1 MLQAVRRLSTSVS
14 SMKHAVPCR
23 EVQFPVP
30 WGHIAA
36 KDWGPRDGRPVLCL
50 HGWSDN
56 AGSFDRLIP
65 LLPADCRCVA
75 IDFPGHGLS
84 THRPAGVLYT
94 FPAYVADM
102 RRVIE
107 ALEWKRF
114 SVIGHSMGSNVAG
127 LFSAVFPEMV
137 DSFVILDALGF
148 LPTEM
153 EEMATA
159 VRKGIEEQ
167 LQFDKEKR
175 SEKVYSYDSALKRL
189 LTANPSL
196 SEQSARILMERG
208 STPVEGGVVFSRDF
222 RINMTNVVRATL
234 DQALELQSRIQAR
247 VLLILAE
254 DGFCKRYIQKPQQE
268 AVTSALLQGYRDNL
282 RECRIVEVPGDH
294 HVHLNSPETVA
305 PLISAFLESRP
316 SLTPGAR
323 L

>member
-1 MLQAVRRLSTSVS
+1 MNTLMDACVLLSVCLSNPQLVGGMLQAVRRLSTSVS

-107 ALEWKRF
+107 
-114 SVIGHSMGSNVAG
+114 G
-127 LFSAVFPEMV
+127 
-137 DSFVILDALGF
+137 
-148 LPTEM
+148 
-153 EEMATA
+153 
-159 VRKGIEEQ
+159 
-167 LQFDKEKR
+167 
-175 SEKVYSYDSALKRL
+175 
-189 LTANPSL
+189 
-196 SEQSARILMERG
+196 
-208 STPVEGGVVFSRDF
+208 
-222 RINMTNVVRATL
+222 
-234 DQALELQSRIQAR
+234 QAL
-247 VLLILAE
+247 
-254 DGFCKRYIQKPQQE
+254 P
-268 AVTSALLQGYRDNL
+268 ALLSQ
-282 RECRIVEVPGDH
+282 
-294 HVHLNSPETVA
+294 
-305 PLISAFLESRP
+305 
-316 SLTPGAR
+316 
-323 L
+323 